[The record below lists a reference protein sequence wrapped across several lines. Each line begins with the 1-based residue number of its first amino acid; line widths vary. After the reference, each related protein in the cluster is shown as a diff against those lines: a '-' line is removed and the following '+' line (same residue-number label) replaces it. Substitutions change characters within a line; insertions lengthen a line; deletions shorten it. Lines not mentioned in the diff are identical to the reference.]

1 MLTWINVGNL
11 FVRIITEVYV
21 LYVCR
26 DWVLLDQVREEDAL
40 LLRTLS
46 VRLICDLMV
55 EMRKTKL
62 GLP

>member
-1 MLTWINVGNL
+1 MV
-11 FVRIITEVYV
+11 VQIITGVYV

-26 DWVLLDQVREEDAL
+26 DWVLLDQMREADAL
-40 LLRTLS
+40 LLMTLS

-62 GLP
+62 GLL